1 MMQRDREFEQFLRR
15 ALHAAAESVV
25 VREDGLE
32 RIRGRLA
39 EVRRA
44 AAADR
49 AERLVPGPARILLAG
64 GSLVDPGPWLSLAAD
79 GPAGNRLGDL
89 RHGWQ
94 CGHQNVTRS
103 SGSARPPTARAVR
116 IAVPQRRHGRPGLP

>member
-15 ALHAAAESVV
+15 ALHAAAESVA

-44 AAADR
+44 AAPDR
-49 AERLVPGPARILLAG
+49 AERLVPGLARILLAG
-64 GSLVDPGPWLSLAAD
+64 GSLGDPGPW
-79 GPAGNRLGDL
+79 
-89 RHGWQ
+89 
-94 CGHQNVTRS
+94 
-103 SGSARPPTARAVR
+103 
-116 IAVPQRRHGRPGLP
+116 

>member
-15 ALHAAAESVV
+15 ALHAAADSIA

-44 AAADR
+44 AAPDR
-49 AERLVPGPARILLAG
+49 ADRLVPGPARIVLVG
-64 GSLVDPGPWLSLAAD
+64 GSLADRGPW
-79 GPAGNRLGDL
+79 
-89 RHGWQ
+89 
-94 CGHQNVTRS
+94 
-103 SGSARPPTARAVR
+103 
-116 IAVPQRRHGRPGLP
+116 

>member
-1 MMQRDREFEQFLRR
+1 MAGVRGMMQRDREFEQFLRR
-15 ALHAAAESVV
+15 ALHAAAESVA

-44 AAADR
+44 EVRLAAVRRAAAPDR

-64 GSLVDPGPWLSLAAD
+64 GSLVDPGPW
-79 GPAGNRLGDL
+79 
-89 RHGWQ
+89 
-94 CGHQNVTRS
+94 
-103 SGSARPPTARAVR
+103 
-116 IAVPQRRHGRPGLP
+116 

>member
-15 ALHAAAESVV
+15 ALHAAAESVA

-44 AAADR
+44 AAPDR
-49 AERLVPGPARILLAG
+49 AERPVPGLARILLAG
-64 GSLVDPGPWLSLAAD
+64 GSLVDPGPW
-79 GPAGNRLGDL
+79 
-89 RHGWQ
+89 
-94 CGHQNVTRS
+94 
-103 SGSARPPTARAVR
+103 
-116 IAVPQRRHGRPGLP
+116 